1 MASLGQRLREERL
14 RQGREIRPISEELR
28 IGSRY
33 LEAIEAEQWEQL
45 PGGFFNRSFVRQ
57 YAQALGLNGQQ
68 FEDEY
73 AAILKRDPAVDLEA
87 IGAARDPRARLLEE
101 KKLISIAPVTERSS
115 SFFDGRTG
123 LAVAALVVLIAGGG
137 LLSLLWDNLR
147 GPDAAKTPVAT
158 VDRPVLQP
166 VVPAQPPQSQPT
178 PASSTESAVTPVGT
192 SAATDDKAVVE
203 GVMSL
208 NIAATEKTW
217 IEVTADGKRIFMGV
231 LEPGQTQSM
240 NTSETAR
247 MVVGNAGGI
256 TVQKAGRDIG
266 PIGPRGQVRVV
277 RLTKDQVEIME
288 PNRTAPPKP
297 AGEV

>member
-33 LEAIEAEQWEQL
+33 LEAIEAEQWDQL

-57 YAQALGLNGQQ
+57 YAQALGFNGQQ
-68 FEDEY
+68 FENEY

-101 KKLISIAPVTERSS
+101 RKLISIAPVTERSS

-123 LAVAALVVLIAGGG
+123 LAIAALVVLIAGGG

-147 GPDAAKTPVAT
+147 GADGAKMPAAAVE
-158 VDRPVLQP
+158 RPALQP
-166 VVPAQPPQSQPT
+166 VVPAQPQTQSA
-178 PASSTESAVTPVGT
+178 PAAGAEPSLTPV
-192 SAATDDKAVVE
+192 AATEDKPVVE

-231 LEPGQTQSM
+231 LEPGQTQTM

-277 RLTKDQVEIME
+277 RLTKDQVEILE
-288 PNRTAPPKP
+288 PSRVAPPKP